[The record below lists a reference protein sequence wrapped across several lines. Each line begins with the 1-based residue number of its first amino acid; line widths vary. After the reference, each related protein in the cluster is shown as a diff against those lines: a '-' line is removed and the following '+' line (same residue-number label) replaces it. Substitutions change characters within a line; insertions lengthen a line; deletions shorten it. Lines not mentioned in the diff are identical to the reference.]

1 MNNEYSHKYQTLLS
15 SIKSDYDITSTVKE
29 LDQTIDSILK
39 GELNKEEEYF
49 FISKVIDRSIKLIWN
64 NGSMEE
70 ESIFHA
76 NRYFQ
81 KALRLFVEKID
92 SNNKKINKIFTRIF
106 SLSDKNNNKS
116 SFYNNKPNKEV
127 YFDLDH
133 EPIFEPYFTRKTFL
147 SYKKSYFEEEKEEE
161 KEKEKKKEKESHIF
175 IIRKFSK
182 TMADALIEN
191 SIKNTTAR
199 KVINYENYLFGSD
212 WGFENCVEDGY
223 NHYFLKNV
231 DFFGRI
237 GGFRILF
244 QYLLSPN
251 HQISLNTT
259 YNLIM
264 PFTVIN
270 KYCIPRY
277 LNSFLKIVPAIF
289 DRILNLKYE
298 ILKTFPK
305 KKLKKFLDYLIKLL
319 SLTEEKD
326 WEIISE
332 EFYLDYTF
340 KLFYSPYLDMRYSSM
355 RRINK
360 IIKSLE
366 YGTAN
371 YSYQYGQTSY
381 SKNKFKYLSKDILFS
396 WIENTGIIK
405 DVFGVSMHAQII
417 GASGNILTF
426 LSQNNQISTGLIDA
440 IFDSTIGIHTSL
452 SDAIFD
458 IIGKI
463 SENLNLELSNYIF
476 ERKLKSITKWD
487 TPNIKFLHNF
497 TEGTLE
503 RTMEPFN
510 FFMSLI
516 NSTKI
521 NYSTRVQLKEYMEK
535 LFKSKNFGTKIK
547 KKTIRNLITF
557 LTAHKDLTISL
568 PLLITLIK
576 TYSEQSYYM
585 QTTIKLS
592 STYISQG
599 QVVQLLENE
608 YKIIDEIINDI
619 TLIQNKIKGIVQK
632 GNLDIK
638 NPPTNLNKN
647 SSNKKHK
654 NKTINRSQKKKKNV
668 NEGQEDDET
677 KLKWV
682 DYHFFDSF
690 SYLEHLNTRLTFLES
705 FTKFSSNVKINK
717 KQIKRLWTLF
727 VDERLFEGE
736 TDRFYE
742 WITTIENED
751 KVNAFLFN
759 KIQSLKP
766 EDYTVSSFKIFQ
778 HFGFHANKN
787 KNNLSGKLEDFEIS
801 EMDINEL
808 IGLEPLWNIFLK
820 AKNKQVQELSMKF
833 LLQFQNLSSMYV
845 SSYGS
850 QKRKEFLKT
859 CFEHLNKNININN
872 NNNNN
877 TNNDNMNNIH
887 NEETIILVFDLII
900 QFIESIEKNLMDD
913 HLNFERHASLA
924 KKFPIQIKF
933 TKYMNTSNMGYQKKN
948 LKLISMQMIQ
958 F

>member
-70 ESIFHA
+70 ESIFQA

-116 SFYNNKPNKEV
+116 SFYNNKPNKEKRKA
-127 YFDLDH
+127 
-133 EPIFEPYFTRKTFL
+133 IFL
-147 SYKKSYFEEEKEEE
+147 LFEN
-161 KEKEKKKEKESHIF
+161 F
-175 IIRKFSK
+175 QK
-182 TMADALIEN
+182 TMVDALIEN

-277 LNSFLKIVPAIF
+277 LSSFLKIVPAIF

-305 KKLKKFLDYLIKLL
+305 KKLKKFLDFLIKLL

-366 YGTAN
+366 YGTTN

-417 GASGNILTF
+417 GASGDILTF

-487 TPNIKFLHNF
+487 TPNIKFF
-497 TEGTLE
+497 
-503 RTMEPFN
+503 
-510 FFMSLI
+510 
-516 NSTKI
+516 
-521 NYSTRVQLKEYMEK
+521 
-535 LFKSKNFGTKIK
+535 
-547 KKTIRNLITF
+547 
-557 LTAHKDLTISL
+557 A
-568 PLLITLIK
+568 
-576 TYSEQSYYM
+576 
-585 QTTIKLS
+585 
-592 STYISQG
+592 
-599 QVVQLLENE
+599 
-608 YKIIDEIINDI
+608 
-619 TLIQNKIKGIVQK
+619 
-632 GNLDIK
+632 
-638 NPPTNLNKN
+638 
-647 SSNKKHK
+647 
-654 NKTINRSQKKKKNV
+654 
-668 NEGQEDDET
+668 
-677 KLKWV
+677 
-682 DYHFFDSF
+682 
-690 SYLEHLNTRLTFLES
+690 
-705 FTKFSSNVKINK
+705 
-717 KQIKRLWTLF
+717 
-727 VDERLFEGE
+727 
-736 TDRFYE
+736 
-742 WITTIENED
+742 
-751 KVNAFLFN
+751 
-759 KIQSLKP
+759 
-766 EDYTVSSFKIFQ
+766 
-778 HFGFHANKN
+778 
-787 KNNLSGKLEDFEIS
+787 
-801 EMDINEL
+801 
-808 IGLEPLWNIFLK
+808 
-820 AKNKQVQELSMKF
+820 
-833 LLQFQNLSSMYV
+833 
-845 SSYGS
+845 
-850 QKRKEFLKT
+850 
-859 CFEHLNKNININN
+859 
-872 NNNNN
+872 
-877 TNNDNMNNIH
+877 
-887 NEETIILVFDLII
+887 
-900 QFIESIEKNLMDD
+900 
-913 HLNFERHASLA
+913 
-924 KKFPIQIKF
+924 
-933 TKYMNTSNMGYQKKN
+933 
-948 LKLISMQMIQ
+948 
-958 F
+958 